1 MDADKSLVVIHD
13 TDFKRTANNSAYLFQ
28 LDDKTTQSISGH
40 ESHKF
45 QDRYNPTYAPYL
57 SDILELFTHYPKAQ
71 ALVEI
76 KRESLWYWGVDNFM
90 EVFIKLVKEY
100 SSQTI
105 VISFGLDALEYT
117 KKHSNLKTGLVFYD
131 YQTCNY
137 DIAKK
142 LKPEYM
148 ICHYAVIPKNKLWEG
163 NWKWVVYSIND
174 YSKATEILNRA
185 DIDMIETNDICLFL
199 DSDK

>member
-76 KRESLWYWGVDNFM
+76 KRESLWYWGGGRQFYGSVYQTGKR
-90 EVFIKLVKEY
+90 VFI
-100 SSQTI
+100 
-105 VISFGLDALEYT
+105 
-117 KKHSNLKTGLVFYD
+117 
-131 YQTCNY
+131 
-137 DIAKK
+137 
-142 LKPEYM
+142 
-148 ICHYAVIPKNKLWEG
+148 
-163 NWKWVVYSIND
+163 
-174 YSKATEILNRA
+174 
-185 DIDMIETNDICLFL
+185 TNHRNIFWFRCA
-199 DSDK
+199 